1 MTERRVYVSRFRARL
16 CLSVVGRIPH
26 VARFLS
32 SYQCSTRCATLIL
45 LTTMKIYPFHLP
57 ELDYQLTDLAPMM
70 SQETLSCHYG
80 KHFRTYVDNLNRLVH
95 DSKYEGMTLSDIVR
109 KAPAGA
115 LANNAGQVL
124 NHQLFFEQLTPSQHA
139 KQPSPELM
147 MLITQ
152 SFGSF
157 EAMMEQLNQAALQ
170 LFGSGWV
177 FLSMNEAGEL
187 QIESLPNGDNP
198 LRYDLTPLLAI
209 DVWEHAYYLDY
220 QNRRAEYLKQL
231 WLLINWH
238 VVSNRLTT
246 EVSYW

>member
-1 MTERRVYVSRFRARL
+1 
-16 CLSVVGRIPH
+16 
-26 VARFLS
+26 
-32 SYQCSTRCATLIL
+32 
-45 LTTMKIYPFHLP
+45 MKIYPFHLP
-57 ELDYQLTDLAPMM
+57 ELDYQLGDLAPMM

-80 KHFRTYVDNLNRLVH
+80 KHFQTYVDKLNQLVR

-109 KAPAGA
+109 KAPDGP

-124 NHQLFFEQLTPSQHA
+124 NHQLFFEQLAPSQHA
-139 KQPSPELM
+139 KQPSQELM
-147 MLITQ
+147 QHVEQ

-157 EAMMEQLNQAALQ
+157 EIMMEQLNHAALQ

-177 FLSMNEAGEL
+177 FLAMNAAKEL
-187 QIESLPNGDNP
+187 HIQSLPNGDNP
-198 LRYDLTPLLAI
+198 LRYGLTPLMAI

-238 VVSNRLTT
+238 VVSNRITPD
-246 EVSYW
+246 VGFW

>member
-1 MTERRVYVSRFRARL
+1 
-16 CLSVVGRIPH
+16 
-26 VARFLS
+26 
-32 SYQCSTRCATLIL
+32 
-45 LTTMKIYPFHLP
+45 MKIYPFHLP
-57 ELDYQLTDLAPMM
+57 ELDYQLGDLAPMM

-80 KHFRTYVDNLNRLVH
+80 KHFQSYVDKLNQLVR

-109 KAPAGA
+109 KAPDGP

-124 NHQLFFEQLTPSQHA
+124 NHQLFFEQLAPSQHA
-139 KQPSPELM
+139 KQPSQELM
-147 MLITQ
+147 QHIEQ

-157 EAMMEQLNQAALQ
+157 EIMMEQLNHAALQ

-177 FLSMNEAGEL
+177 FLAMNAAKEL
-187 QIESLPNGDNP
+187 QIQSLPNGDNP
-198 LRYDLTPLLAI
+198 LRYGLTPLLAI

-238 VVSNRLTT
+238 VVSNRITPD
-246 EVSYW
+246 VGFW